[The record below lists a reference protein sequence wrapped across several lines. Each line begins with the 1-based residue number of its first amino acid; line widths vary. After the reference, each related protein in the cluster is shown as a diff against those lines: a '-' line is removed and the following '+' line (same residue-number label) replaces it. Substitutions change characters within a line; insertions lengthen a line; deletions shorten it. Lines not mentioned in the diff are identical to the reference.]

1 MIMSSLKTPKVSIAI
16 PAYKATFL
24 KEAIN
29 SVLSQTFQD
38 LELIIVNDNS
48 PEDLTSIVELSQDTR
63 IRYYINPINIGGK
76 DPVANWNKC
85 LSYAQGEFFALLCD
99 DDLYEPTFVEEML
112 ALAEKFPQTNV
123 FRSRVKII
131 DSQGKTKDVYPSSPE
146 FETMENYMLDKEC
159 GYRRQTISEFLY
171 RREHIIK
178 VGGYYPLPYAW
189 CADDASCFRFSKEG
203 GIASSL
209 KFLVSFRMSGVNIS
223 GSKKGI
229 VEKIHAERMMTKF
242 IQTILKESDSINY
255 DLIMEARNKLY
266 VGKMP
271 MYLGMATCR
280 DIIFLFKHRKEDSY
294 MIPNRCFAKSIV
306 IRIITIG
313 KRCRRIM

>member
-1 MIMSSLKTPKVSIAI
+1 MIMPSLKTPKVSIAI

-38 LELIIVNDNS
+38 LELIIVNDKS
-48 PEDLTSIVELSQDTR
+48 PEDLTSIVGSFKDSR
-63 IRYYINPINIGGK
+63 IIYYINPINIGGK

-99 DDLYEPTFVEEML
+99 DDLYEPMFIEEML
-112 ALAEKFPQTNV
+112 ALAEKYPQTNV

-131 DSQGKTKDVYPSSPE
+131 DSHGKTKDVYPSSPE

-171 RREHIIK
+171 RREHMIK
-178 VGGYYPLPYAW
+178 VGGYYPFPKAW

-203 GIASSL
+203 GIASSI
-209 KFLVSFRMSGVNIS
+209 KFLVSFRMSGINIS
-223 GSKKGI
+223 DSNKDV
-229 VEKIHAERMMTKF
+229 VEKIRAERMMTKF
-242 IQTILKESDSINY
+242 IKRMLTECESNNY
-255 DLIMEARNKLY
+255 DLIMEARGKLY

-271 MYLGMATCR
+271 TYLGMATFR
-280 DIIFLFKHRKEDSY
+280 DLIFLFKHRKDDSF

-306 IRIITIG
+306 LRIIAIG
-313 KRCRRIM
+313 KRCSTWV